1 MLFTSKIEMAEEQ
14 LILLDRK
21 ILSLDLSAL
30 CEFALHA
37 KVEKSAVEGKGK
49 LSVIRSIRRKIEDSV
64 EELSGDDQIEFVDG
78 LIAHLGPPPL
88 EGMEDQYG
96 QEELEGKGDL
106 KKLKK
111 ELGNLES
118 KQQLVEEQLAKMQK
132 EKLPDPVKDEDTI
145 KFPAKGVEQSIF
157 RRDFKIQGVVGDPGQ
172 KDKLGY
178 QALISQIESG
188 LAKGYS
194 DKEVVSAVV
203 RAVQPGLQL
212 RSYLENMTDLT
223 LPRLRKILR
232 FHFHEKN
239 ATELYQLLTNIA
251 QQPNEDP
258 QSFLMR
264 ALTIRQKVISAS
276 KESDGGVKYDAS
288 SVQSLFL
295 HALETGLADETIHAK
310 IRPLTQNPK
319 VADEDLI
326 GAMSLAISVEAE
338 RSNKFSFTSKGKSAK
353 VLTVEGAV
361 EANTKK
367 ESQKDSQVLAT
378 LKAVQ
383 AELATVK
390 SEVKTLREVA
400 SNQKADTTARSP
412 TGMGVR
418 AGARQLG
425 CQECRRKREGD
436 RCPHCYLCGGLNHIA
451 RYCQTR
457 NRSYPGNAS
466 RLPPRDR
473 E

>member
-1 MLFTSKIEMAEEQ
+1 M
-14 LILLDRK
+14 
-21 ILSLDLSAL
+21 
-30 CEFALHA
+30 
-37 KVEKSAVEGKGK
+37 
-49 LSVIRSIRRKIEDSV
+49 
-64 EELSGDDQIEFVDG
+64 
-78 LIAHLGPPPL
+78 
-88 EGMEDQYG
+88 
-96 QEELEGKGDL
+96 
-106 KKLKK
+106 
-111 ELGNLES
+111 
-118 KQQLVEEQLAKMQK
+118 
-132 EKLPDPVKDEDTI
+132 
-145 KFPAKGVEQSIF
+145 
-157 RRDFKIQGVVGDPGQ
+157 
-172 KDKLGY
+172 
-178 QALISQIESG
+178 
-188 LAKGYS
+188 
-194 DKEVVSAVV
+194 
-203 RAVQPGLQL
+203 QPGLQL

-276 KESDGGVKYDAS
+276 KESDSGVKYDAS

-295 HALETGLADETIHAK
+295 HALETGVADETIRAK

-326 GAMSLAISVEAE
+326 GAMSLAISAEAE
-338 RSNKFSFTSKGKSAK
+338 RSNKFSFPSKGKSAK

-378 LKAVQ
+378 LKAVR

-400 SNQKADTTARSP
+400 SNQKADTTAPSP
-412 TGMGVR
+412 TGRRVR
-418 AGARQLG
+418 AGARPPG
-425 CQECRRKREGD
+425 CLECRRKREGD
-436 RCPHCYLCGGLNHIA
+436 RCPHCYLCGGLNHTA

-457 NRSYPGNAS
+457 LRGYPGNVS